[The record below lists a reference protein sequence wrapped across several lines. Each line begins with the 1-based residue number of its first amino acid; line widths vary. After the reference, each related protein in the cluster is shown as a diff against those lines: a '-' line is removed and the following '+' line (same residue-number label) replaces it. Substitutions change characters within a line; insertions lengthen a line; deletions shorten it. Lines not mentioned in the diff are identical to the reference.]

1 MMDNI
6 VIDTP
11 KRLDED
17 IEDFKIDAVDD
28 EKNFTV
34 SRVKLCREPDTD
46 KSILF
51 YTQELS
57 RNFKNPRDPFGKR
70 HIIKA
75 FTPSNFEA
83 VADTTLEKKF
93 TDTILAHKNA
103 IEDYSPLT
111 DIHSQKMNLFLDEDT
126 AVFLDDVGIRVDG
139 LSEDFQ
145 SIESVSAS
153 PFMEEIAVDAAKLK
167 QELYEF
173 RRDLILVKQQM
184 PDEIKHYLD
193 PTVTTE
199 DEFTEALARENVST
213 VLVKSYLSIKEKIKG
228 LESQLGEVSNVVFKE
243 TAAKIKL
250 PGKENLN
257 ELFTI

>member
-1 MMDNI
+1 MDNV

-11 KRLDED
+11 ARLDED

-34 SRVKLCREPDTD
+34 SRVKLCREPDSD
-46 KSILF
+46 KPILF

-57 RNFKNPRDPFGKR
+57 RNFKDPKDPFGKR

-83 VADTTLEKKF
+83 VGDTTLEKKF
-93 TDTILAHKNA
+93 SDTILAHKNA

-126 AVFLDDVGIRVDG
+126 ACFLDDVGVRVDG

-145 SIESVSAS
+145 SIESVAAS
-153 PFMEEIAVDAAKLK
+153 PFMEEIAVDAGKLK
-167 QELYEF
+167 QELNEF

-184 PDEIKHYLD
+184 ADEFKIYLD
-193 PTVTTE
+193 PNVTTE
-199 DEFTEALARENVST
+199 DEFAEALSRENVSA
-213 VLVKSYLSIKEKIKG
+213 VLVKSYLSIKEKINK
-228 LESQLGEVSNVVFKE
+228 LESQLGEVSNTVFKE

-250 PGKENLN
+250 PGKENFN
-257 ELFTI
+257 EQFTI

>member
-1 MMDNI
+1 MDNI

-167 QELYEF
+167 QELSEF

-184 PDEIKHYLD
+184 ADEFKEYLD

>member
-1 MMDNI
+1 MDN
-6 VIDTP
+6 VTIDTP
-11 KRLDED
+11 NRLDDD
-17 IEDFKIDAVDD
+17 IEDFKIDSVED

-34 SRVKLCREPDTD
+34 SRVKVCREPNSD
-46 KSILF
+46 KPILV

-70 HIIKA
+70 HIVKA

-93 TDTILAHKNA
+93 TDTVLAHKQA

-126 AVFLDDVGIRVDG
+126 AVFLDDVGINVDG
-139 LSEDFQ
+139 MGEDFQ
-145 SIESVSAS
+145 SIESVTAS

-167 QELYEF
+167 RELNEF
-173 RRDLILVKQQM
+173 RRDLIVVKHQMADEFKEYIDPNLVS
-184 PDEIKHYLD
+184 
-193 PTVTTE
+193 E
-199 DEFTEALARENVST
+199 DEFAEALARENVST
-213 VLVKSYLSIKEKIKG
+213 ALVKTYLTVKEKINK
-228 LESQLGEVSNVVFKE
+228 LESQLGEVSNTVFKE
-243 TAAKIKL
+243 TAANIKL

>member
-1 MMDNI
+1 MDNI

-34 SRVKLCREPDTD
+34 SRVKLCRELDSD
-46 KSILF
+46 KPILF

-103 IEDYSPLT
+103 IDDYSPLT

-126 AVFLDDVGIRVDG
+126 AVFLDDVGINVDG
-139 LSEDFQ
+139 FSEDFQ

-153 PFMEEIAVDAAKLK
+153 PFMEEIAVDATKLK
-167 QELYEF
+167 QELFEF
-173 RRDLILVKQQM
+173 RRDLVIIKQQM
-184 PDEIKHYLD
+184 VDEFKIYLD
-193 PTVTTE
+193 PTVTSE
-199 DEFTEALARENVST
+199 DEFVEALARENVSA
-213 VLVKSYLSIKEKIKG
+213 VLVKSYLSIKEKINK
-228 LESQLGEVSNVVFKE
+228 LESQLGEVSNAVYKE

-250 PGKENLN
+250 PGKENID

>member
-1 MMDNI
+1 MDNI

-11 KRLDED
+11 ARLDED

-34 SRVKLCREPDTD
+34 SRVKLCREPDSD
-46 KSILF
+46 KPILF

-57 RNFKNPRDPFGKR
+57 RNFRCPRDPFGKR
-70 HIIKA
+70 QIIKA

-93 TDTILAHKNA
+93 TDTILAHKA
-103 IEDYSPLT
+103 SIEDYSPLT

-126 AVFLDDVGIRVDG
+126 AVFLEDVGVRVDG
-139 LSEDFQ
+139 FSEDFQ
-145 SIESVSAS
+145 SIESVAAS
-153 PFMEEIAVDAAKLK
+153 PFMEEIAVDAAMLK
-167 QELYEF
+167 RELFEF
-173 RRDLILVKQQM
+173 RRDLVVVKQQM
-184 PDEIKHYLD
+184 ANEFKEYLD
-193 PTVTTE
+193 PNLSTE
-199 DEFTEALARENVST
+199 DEFSEALSRENVST
-213 VLVKSYLSIKEKIKG
+213 VLVKSYLSTKENIKG
-228 LESQLGEVSNVVFKE
+228 LESQLGEVSNAVFKE

-250 PGKENLN
+250 PGKENID

>member
-1 MMDNI
+1 MDNI

-11 KRLDED
+11 ARLDEG

-34 SRVKLCREPDTD
+34 SRVKLCREPDSD
-46 KSILF
+46 KPILF

-83 VADTTLEKKF
+83 VADSTLEKKF
-93 TDTILAHKNA
+93 TDTILAHKNT
-103 IEDYSPLT
+103 IDDYSPLT

-126 AVFLDDVGIRVDG
+126 AVFLDDVGINVDG
-139 LSEDFQ
+139 MGEDFQ
-145 SIESVSAS
+145 SIESVAAS
-153 PFMEEIAVDAAKLK
+153 PFMEEIACDAGKLK
-167 QELYEF
+167 KELNEF

-184 PDEIKHYLD
+184 A
-193 PTVTTE
+193 
-199 DEFTEALARENVST
+199 DEFKEYVDPDLATDNEFAESLARENVST

-228 LESQLGEVSNVVFKE
+228 LESQLGEVTNVVFKE

-250 PGKENLN
+250 PGKENLD
-257 ELFTI
+257 ELFQF

>member
-1 MMDNI
+1 MDNI

-11 KRLDED
+11 ARLDED

-34 SRVKLCREPDTD
+34 SRVKVCRDPVSEKP
-46 KSILF
+46 ILF

-75 FTPSNFEA
+75 FTSSNFEA
-83 VADTTLEKKF
+83 VGDTALEKKF
-93 TDTILAHKNA
+93 TDTVLAHKNA
-103 IEDYSPLT
+103 IDDYSPLT

-126 AVFLDDVGIRVDG
+126 AVFLSDVGINVDG

-153 PFMEEIAVDAAKLK
+153 PFMEEIAVDAGKLK
-167 QELYEF
+167 QELNEF

-184 PDEIKHYLD
+184 VDEFKIYLD
-193 PTVTTE
+193 PSVTTE
-199 DEFTEALARENVST
+199 NEFTEALSRENVSA

-228 LESQLGEVSNVVFKE
+228 LESQLGEVSNTIFKE

-250 PGKENLN
+250 PGKENID

>member
-1 MMDNI
+1 MDNV

-34 SRVKLCREPDTD
+34 SRVKLCRDPNSEKP
-46 KSILF
+46 IMF

-57 RNFKNPRDPFGKR
+57 RNFKDPRDPFGKR
-70 HIIKA
+70 QIIKA

-83 VADTTLEKKF
+83 VSDTTLEKKF

-103 IEDYSPLT
+103 IDDYSPLT

-126 AVFLDDVGIRVDG
+126 AVFLSDIGVNVDG
-139 LSEDFQ
+139 FSEDFQ

-153 PFMEEIAVDAAKLK
+153 SFMEEIAGDARQLK
-167 QELYEF
+167 MELSKF
-173 RRDLILVKQQM
+173 QRDLIVIKQQM
-184 PDEIKHYLD
+184 ADEFKEYLD
-193 PTVTTE
+193 PNIVTE
-199 DEFTEALARENVST
+199 DEFAEALARENVSAE
-213 VLVKSYLSIKEKIKG
+213 LVKSYLSIKEKING
-228 LESQLGEVSNVVFKE
+228 LESQLGDVSNTVFKE

-250 PGKENLN
+250 PGKENFN